1 MTRVRQRLS
10 GLSERWK
17 SLRPT
22 TRRVLTLGAVFAVG
36 GLLFMVGMPDRK
48 PRTLGKNSGDAYEFH
63 TPDLAAEVLTESLQA
78 KLAVQSS
85 QIAEMN
91 RKMEQFEQE
100 RRRATAS
107 TPKQQAP
114 APAPVDKTV
123 LMDEIGKM
131 LPSSPVVSSSEPLF
145 VAPPTNSP
153 RKSPSSAGESGR
165 NGEVATPAKDKGQ
178 AVENAPVPPS
188 PRSLGVLSWTP
199 TPAAAADGMAPSKV
213 KSGTGGTAGKKDDDA
228 PGFYIPSGAFFEVQL
243 LTGLDAPT
251 GAKAKSS
258 PSPILFRI
266 QNLAWLPNE
275 VRQNVLGCFLLSEGI
290 GELSTERVNARG
302 LSLSCV
308 DNDGK
313 TAIDQKILGFVA
325 DSDGKAGLRGNVA
338 SKAGALL
345 AQTMKAGFVQ
355 GLAEFFSFSARS
367 VSITDSGGVISVP
380 DTEEYGKNLAGG
392 AFSGMS
398 KALEKV
404 SDYYMDLADE
414 VFPVIQIGAA
424 RTATFILTQGVEL
437 RFAKKLSIGTE
448 DVNDEL

>member
-1 MTRVRQRLS
+1 MTGVRQRLS

-22 TRRVLTLGAVFAVG
+22 TRRVLTLGAVFVLG

-48 PRTLGKNSGDAYEFH
+48 PRTLGKSSGDAYEFH
-63 TPDLAAEVLTESLQA
+63 NPDLAAEVLTESLQA
-78 KLAVQSS
+78 KIAVQSS

-91 RKMEQFEQE
+91 RRMEQLEQE
-100 RRRATAS
+100 RRRTNAS
-107 TPKQQAP
+107 TPKPQAP
-114 APAPVDKTV
+114 APASVDKTI

-131 LPSSPVVSSSEPLF
+131 LPSSPIVPSSEPLF
-145 VAPPTNSP
+145 IAPPSVPAGTSSSKE
-153 RKSPSSAGESGR
+153 KSA
-165 NGEVATPAKDKGQ
+165 EVSTPPKDQGQ
-178 AVENAPVPPS
+178 TVENGPVPPA

-199 TPAAAADGMAPSKV
+199 TPTPVAAADGTAPSKV
-213 KSGTGGTAGKKDDDA
+213 KSGMGGTTGKKDDDA

-275 VRQNVLGCFLLSEGI
+275 VKQNVLGCFLLSEGI
-290 GELSTERVNARG
+290 GELSTERVNIRG
-302 LSLSCV
+302 LSISCE
-308 DNDGK
+308 DNEGK

-325 DSDGKAGLRGNVA
+325 DSDGKAGLRGPVA

-355 GLAEFFSFSARS
+355 GLAEFFSFSSRS
-367 VSITDSGGVISVP
+367 VSITDSGGGLSVP

-414 VFPVIQIGAA
+414 VFPVIQVGAA
-424 RTATFILTQGVEL
+424 RKATFVLTQGAEL
-437 RFAKKLSIGTE
+437 RFAKALSTTPE
-448 DVNDEL
+448 DTTDAL

>member
-1 MTRVRQRLS
+1 MKRLS

-22 TRRVLTLGAVFAVG
+22 TRRVLTLGAVFVLG

-48 PRTLGKNSGDAYEFH
+48 PRTLGKSSGDAYEFH

-91 RKMEQFEQE
+91 RRMEQLEQE
-100 RRRATAS
+100 RRRANAS
-107 TPKQQAP
+107 TPKPQAP

-131 LPSSPVVSSSEPLF
+131 LPSSLVVPSSEPLF
-145 VAPPTNSP
+145 IAPPSGP
-153 RKSPSSAGESGR
+153 ALKPSSKDSGKSAEESTQPK
-165 NGEVATPAKDKGQ
+165 AQGQ
-178 AVENAPVPPS
+178 TVENGPVPPAL
-188 PRSLGVLSWTP
+188 RSLGVLSWTP
-199 TPAAAADGMAPSKV
+199 TPAAAADGLTLSRGKTEA
-213 KSGTGGTAGKKDDDA
+213 GGTAGKKDDDA

-290 GELSTERVNARG
+290 GELSTERVNIRG
-302 LSLSCV
+302 LSISCV
-308 DNDGK
+308 DNEGK

-325 DSDGKAGLRGNVA
+325 DSDGKAGLRGPVA

-367 VSITDSGGVISVP
+367 VSITDSGSVLSVP

-392 AFSGMS
+392 AFSGVS

-404 SDYYMDLADE
+404 ADYYMDLADE
-414 VFPVIQIGAA
+414 VFPVIQIGAT
-424 RTATFILTQGVEL
+424 RKATFVLTQGAEL
-437 RFAKKLSIGTE
+437 RFAKPLSTVTE
-448 DVNDEL
+448 DANDAL